1 MTKVVTNTS
10 VIVVFVLELMTT
22 HRTIVREITTKTVCG
37 SWYFNDGANN
47 YYTFFFFAGN
57 YYTWPSS
64 FITFND
70 HNITFND

>member
-47 YYTFFFFAGN
+47 YYT
-57 YYTWPSS
+57 WPSS